1 MQEEIQ
7 KSRRVIVT
15 IPQTT
20 NIDNLFR
27 EWVNPRRKVKIV
39 PEEMNGDPME
49 VIVRDIVPEGN
60 PEPVT
65 GPYIPPKKKAD
76 KMGKKR
82 GLLKRIGDNIVP

>member
-39 PEEMNGDPME
+39 PEEMGGDPME
-49 VIVRDIVPEGN
+49 VIVRDIAPKTKA
-60 PEPVT
+60 EPMT
-65 GPYIPPKKKAD
+65 GTYVPPKKEREKV
-76 KMGKKR
+76 GTKR
-82 GLLKRIGDNIVP
+82 GLIKKIGDSLIP